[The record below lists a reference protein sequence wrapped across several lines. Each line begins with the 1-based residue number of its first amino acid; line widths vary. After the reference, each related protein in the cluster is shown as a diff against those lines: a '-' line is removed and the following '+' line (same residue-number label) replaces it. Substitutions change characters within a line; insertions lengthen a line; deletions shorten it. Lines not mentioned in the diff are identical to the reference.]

1 MTSAGMTL
9 TIPNRIWMAAMCQY
23 SAEPEGETAGA
34 PTDWH
39 FAHLAAR
46 ASGGTGLSSWW

>member
-1 MTSAGMTL
+1 MSTLFTPYTLRSL
-9 TIPNRIWMAAMCQY
+9 TIPNRIWMPAMCQY
-23 SAEPEGETAGA
+23 SAAPAGETAGA

-46 ASGGTGLSSWW
+46 PPAAPV